1 MLVSSIARSEGE
13 REVLAYGSIAI
24 VGCTNTSSIGSL
36 EDYPPTGAPNEDSTL
51 GRLLASFLRV
61 DLCLRKVAPKG
72 AMICIN
78 SRGGKRSMSKCNST
92 LCKKT
97 RKNKSCDL
105 ALLIYTSKIVIIKR
119 EGKQIGAS
127 VMRAYKKT
135 HLSIEIVCM
144 CEMG

>member
-1 MLVSSIARSEGE
+1 MENA
-13 REVLAYGSIAI
+13 
-24 VGCTNTSSIGSL
+24 
-36 EDYPPTGAPNEDSTL
+36 
-51 GRLLASFLRV
+51 
-61 DLCLRKVAPKG
+61 LCLSVIAPF
-72 AMICIN
+72 A
-78 SRGGKRSMSKCNST
+78 
-92 LCKKT
+92 KKT

-119 EGKQIGAS
+119 EGKQIGAL